1 MSKAE
6 QNAQFASV
14 LREAAEEIGW
24 LRHAFPVPSHFS
36 CNAVLRAAADHGL
49 DVDECVTAYSRVYF
63 SRRRLR
69 IEDFSS
75 LGIRSAEANNHRET
89 ALALAA
95 AVYEA
100 GGL

>member
-6 QNAQFASV
+6 QNAQFAYV
-14 LREAAEEIGW
+14 LREAAKKVGR
-24 LRHAFPVPSHFS
+24 LRREFPESMHFS
-36 CNAVLRAAADHGL
+36 CNAVKYVARRAGL
-49 DVDECVTAYSRVYF
+49 DVDECVTAYAWVYF
-63 SRRRLR
+63 PCRQFR
-69 IEDFSS
+69 IADFSQWDTP
-75 LGIRSAEANNHRET
+75 SAEANNHRET